1 MSVKIGHA
9 SQNENKK
16 IRGGKAGD
24 QNGKEVYTRTWYVS
38 RWSTMLRPKNAD
50 IAERSAQACEAGCKN
65 DRIGYS
71 QDNRN
76 SLHTEAQKVGYNLS
90 KITEPCETDCSAFM
104 TVCAIAGG
112 VKNLEY
118 SFNAPTTSTMVSAF
132 TRSGCYTAH
141 KDSKYLVTDAY
152 LRRGD
157 ILVAEGR
164 HTVMVLSNGSNA
176 EYSAPRILRKGSRGA
191 DVKALQSALNAT
203 GLYALDVD
211 GDFGSLTEAAVK
223 DYQKRN
229 GLDVDG
235 LVGSYTR
242 KMLGL

>member
-1 MSVKIGHA
+1 MFVKIGHA
-9 SQNENKK
+9 SQNELGKVS
-16 IRGGKAGD
+16 GGAKGD
-24 QNGKEVYTRTWYVS
+24 NNGKEVCIRTWYS
-38 RWSTMLRPKNAD
+38 RGWTLMLRPKNASL
-50 IAERSAQACEAGCKN
+50 AEKSARACEDGCRN
-65 DRIGYS
+65 DNIGYS
-71 QDNRN
+71 QTNRN
-76 SLHTEAQKVGYNLS
+76 TLHAEAKRVGYDLA
-90 KITEPCETDCSAFM
+90 KITTPCETDCSAFM
-104 TVCAIAGG
+104 TICAIAGG
-112 VKNLEY
+112 AKNLEY
-118 SFNAPTTSTMVSAF
+118 AFNAPTTSTMVSAF
-132 TRSGCYTAH
+132 TRTGCYTAY

-191 DVKALQSALNAT
+191 DVKALQAALNAT
-203 GLYALDVD
+203 GLYAIDVD

-223 DYQKRN
+223 DYQQRN
-229 GLDVDG
+229 GLEVDG